1 MVLII
6 MLVLFFVVLLLVYEF
21 FMAPYKIFKE
31 RGIAHETPKPFIGNL
46 SVRVMLGITP
56 FLKIIIDN
64 YTRFKDQKIYGFYNV
79 REPFFVLRDV
89 DLIKRVGIQDFE
101 NFTNHRQLI
110 PEHSESMFSKCLIAL
125 KDDKWR
131 EMRNTLTPAFTGSK
145 LKAMFE
151 LINEC
156 SFEGVRY
163 IEQELRKSKSSEIDM
178 EMKDYFTRFANDVI
192 ASAAFG
198 IKVNSFVDKQNK
210 FYKTGQ
216 SVVAFSGVAMIKFI
230 LYGIM
235 PRLMKVIIINYIF
248 YELFSILSLDFPTG
262 LACSNAE

>member
-1 MVLII
+1 MALIIILVLI
-6 MLVLFFVVLLLVYEF
+6 LALLLLVYELR
-21 FMAPYKIFKE
+21 MGPYTVFKE
-31 RGIAHETPKPFIGNL
+31 RGIACVTPKPFIGNL
-46 SVRVMLGITP
+46 SVRVILGITP
-56 FLKIIIDN
+56 FLQIIIDN
-64 YTRFKDQKIYGFYNV
+64 YTRFKDQKIYGFYNI
-79 REPFFVLRDV
+79 RQPFFVLRDAE
-89 DLIKRVGIQDFE
+89 LIKRVGIQDFE
-101 NFTNHRQLI
+101 HFTNHRQLI
-110 PEHSESMFSKCLIAL
+110 PEHTESIFSKCLIAL

-163 IEQELRKSKSSEIDM
+163 IEQELRKSNSSEIDL

-216 SVVAFSGVAMIKFI
+216 SVVSFSGVAMIKLI

-235 PRLMKVIIINYIF
+235 PRVMKVIQ
-248 YELFSILSLDFPTG
+248 
-262 LACSNAE
+262 LAVF